1 MKPSCPTS
9 RVVDGTP
16 AARLSVFRR
25 MAVEGAAHPDVR
37 REARALWRRDPV
49 ERAAALL
56 ARVQELPYHPD
67 PAGFGGDWV
76 RPPCRTL
83 VEGGDCDCLTVL
95 VAALDH
101 ASGLTWR
108 IGWLVQPRAAL
119 DHVAAQVYL
128 RRAWLF
134 QEVTVRGAVLGEG
147 PHEAVARLGS
157 ASHVFGE

>member
-1 MKPSCPTS
+1 LKPSCPTS

-108 IGWLVQPRAAL
+108 IGWLIQPRAAL

-134 QEVTVRGAVLGEG
+134 QEVTIRGAVLGEG

>member
-1 MKPSCPTS
+1 LKPSCPTS